1 MASLSS
7 KVKQYCANN
16 GVASVDF
23 MTDVLL
29 QDDSNGQGPYIKEWN
44 ISSVAKPTDEQLNAV
59 DSAADLEERQNAVR
73 NEEGFT
79 GNPASTD
86 TFFGIVLGNTFDI
99 GKPTD
104 ATVGAASLSTDFFV
118 KNAQTLTTLS
128 MAGSTNGAM
137 VGPVTISGTITI
149 PSGSTFVIL

>member
-29 QDDSNGQGPYIKEWN
+29 QDDSNGQGPYIKTWN
-44 ISSVAKPTDEQLNAV
+44 VSGVAQPTDEQLNAV

-73 NEEGFT
+73 ATRRSAYGDLGSQLDMQYWDNVNGT
-79 GNPASTD
+79 TTWKDHVAAVKTANP
-86 TFFGIVLGNTFDI
+86 I
-99 GKPTD
+99 PTE
-104 ATVGAASLSTDFFV
+104 
-118 KNAQTLTTLS
+118 
-128 MAGSTNGAM
+128 
-137 VGPVTISGTITI
+137 
-149 PSGSTFVIL
+149 

>member
-7 KVKQYCANN
+7 KVKTYCANN

-44 ISSVAKPTDEQLNAV
+44 VSGVAQPTDEQLNAV

-73 NEEGFT
+73 ATRKAAYGDWGSQLDMQYHDSKDGTSTWEDHVAAVKT
-79 GNPASTD
+79 ANP
-86 TFFGIVLGNTFDI
+86 I
-99 GKPTD
+99 PTE
-104 ATVGAASLSTDFFV
+104 
-118 KNAQTLTTLS
+118 
-128 MAGSTNGAM
+128 
-137 VGPVTISGTITI
+137 
-149 PSGSTFVIL
+149 

>member
-7 KVKQYCANN
+7 KVKTYCANN

-73 NEEGFT
+73 AARRNSYGDLGSQLDMQYWDNVNGT
-79 GNPASTD
+79 TTWKDHVAAVKTANP
-86 TFFGIVLGNTFDI
+86 I
-99 GKPTD
+99 PTE
-104 ATVGAASLSTDFFV
+104 
-118 KNAQTLTTLS
+118 
-128 MAGSTNGAM
+128 
-137 VGPVTISGTITI
+137 
-149 PSGSTFVIL
+149 

>member
-16 GVASVDF
+16 GVANVDF

-44 ISSVAKPTDEQLNAV
+44 ISNVAKPTDEQLNAV

-73 NEEGFT
+73 ATRRTAYG
-79 GNPASTD
+79 D
-86 TFFGIVLGNTFDI
+86 LGNQLDMQYWDNVNGTTTWKDHVAAVKTANPI
-99 GKPTD
+99 PTE
-104 ATVGAASLSTDFFV
+104 
-118 KNAQTLTTLS
+118 
-128 MAGSTNGAM
+128 
-137 VGPVTISGTITI
+137 
-149 PSGSTFVIL
+149 

>member
-44 ISSVAKPTDEQLNAV
+44 ISSVTKPTDEQLNAV

-73 NEEGFT
+73 
-79 GNPASTD
+79 STRRAAYGD
-86 TFFGIVLGNTFDI
+86 LGNQLDMQYHDSVDGTSTWKDHVAKVKTDNPI
-99 GKPTD
+99 PTE
-104 ATVGAASLSTDFFV
+104 
-118 KNAQTLTTLS
+118 
-128 MAGSTNGAM
+128 
-137 VGPVTISGTITI
+137 
-149 PSGSTFVIL
+149 

>member
-16 GVASVDF
+16 GVAEVDF

-44 ISSVAKPTDEQLNAV
+44 ISSVAQPTDEQLNAV

-73 NEEGFT
+73 ATRRAAYGDWGSQLDMQYHDSKDGTSTWEDHVAAVKT
-79 GNPASTD
+79 ANP
-86 TFFGIVLGNTFDI
+86 I
-99 GKPTD
+99 PTE
-104 ATVGAASLSTDFFV
+104 
-118 KNAQTLTTLS
+118 
-128 MAGSTNGAM
+128 
-137 VGPVTISGTITI
+137 
-149 PSGSTFVIL
+149 